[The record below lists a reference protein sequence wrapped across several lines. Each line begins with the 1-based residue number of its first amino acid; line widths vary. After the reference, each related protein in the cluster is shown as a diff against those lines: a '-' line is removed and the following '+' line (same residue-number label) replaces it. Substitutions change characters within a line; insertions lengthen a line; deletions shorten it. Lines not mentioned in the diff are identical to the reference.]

1 MTKRKWF
8 TKGVLI
14 MDAITDNKKVIYHKF
29 IYSGCYISNK
39 EKVVHQ
45 RFTSYGFIQQATKKK
60 WFIINLVIMV
70 AVTKTNKR
78 WFITDLLIMAI
89 KIGDKKKWFNS
100 VLFRVVTI
108 TATKTWF
115 ITVLLV
121 VVTLMATKKL
131 IVPTHPFT
139 LATTTNHQEIIKSR

>member
-1 MTKRKWF
+1 
-8 TKGVLI
+8 
-14 MDAITDNKKVIYHKF
+14 
-29 IYSGCYISNK
+29 
-39 EKVVHQ
+39 
-45 RFTSYGFIQQATKKK
+45 
-60 WFIINLVIMV
+60 MV

-78 WFITDLLIMAI
+78 WFITDLLIVAI
-89 KIGDKKKWFNS
+89 KIGDKKK
-100 VLFRVVTI
+100 
-108 TATKTWF
+108 WF

>member
-1 MTKRKWF
+1 
-8 TKGVLI
+8 
-14 MDAITDNKKVIYHKF
+14 
-29 IYSGCYISNK
+29 
-39 EKVVHQ
+39 
-45 RFTSYGFIQQATKKK
+45 
-60 WFIINLVIMV
+60 MV
-70 AVTKTNKR
+70 AVTKTIKR
-78 WFITDLLIMAI
+78 WFITDLLIVAI